1 MSTPPFLPTAPAR
14 PVSTIGQRLIEAV
27 VAWDEPAVRALL
39 ADDLWF
45 RALLVRDVVEH
56 HDAAAAMEM
65 FYGWYGS
72 AYDTELVSLATEAV
86 TTRERLTYR
95 VRLRPAWEP
104 GVWHLI
110 EQTGYLRAVDGR
122 ISRLDLTCTGFHA
135 QR

>member
-1 MSTPPFLPTAPAR
+1 VSTAPVLRTAPAL
-14 PVSTIGQRLIEAV
+14 PVSTVGRRLIEAV
-27 VAWDEPAVRALL
+27 VAWDEPTVRALL
-39 ADDLWF
+39 ADDVWF

-56 HDAAAAMEM
+56 HDASAAMEVL
-65 FYGWYGS
+65 YGWYGS
-72 AYDTELVSLATEAV
+72 AYDSELVDVATEAV

-122 ISRLDLTCTGFHA
+122 ISRLDLTCTGFHP